1 MTEPT
6 FAADLAGL
14 TNEMA
19 ASRAGLLSTVRALSD
34 VDLAKVRRGG
44 WPIHRVL
51 EHVIE
56 SEWLYA
62 TLVAHLQ
69 GKPVP
74 ERGKSSCEG
83 QAVDD
88 VLGMLDASRSAL
100 LSTLEGVDEGV
111 FYDVQRMGHEEY
123 SVFSVL
129 ENVVNHDREHTGQI
143 ATIVAAS

>member
-6 FAADLAGL
+6 FTADLEAL
-14 TNEMA
+14 TDDMA
-19 ASRAGLLSTVRALSD
+19 ASRADIVSAVQALSD
-34 VDLAKVRRGG
+34 ADLAKVRRGG

-100 LSTLEGVDEGV
+100 LSTLEGVEEGV

-129 ENVVNHDREHTGQI
+129 ENVVNHDHEHSGQI
-143 ATIVAAS
+143 RAIMANS